1 MSTIS
6 LGSSSDTSSGSI
18 LGQLDVQYIVEQ
30 IIYAKQEPIRD
41 LEEYQTLYEAKK
53 TAFQEL
59 NTKLSA
65 VERSLYTLTRTGFE
79 AKTVTSGDS
88 SVLTASAGSSAQSG
102 TYDLVVKQLARAQS
116 SATTTFSSASESVLT
131 NGSTLTITQGDET
144 VDIDIAGD
152 TESLNG
158 LRNAINT
165 SGLDVTASVIN
176 QGGAYYLQITSD
188 STGTD
193 NGFTVTDTG
202 VGSSILTRQ
211 SAMDAQFY
219 LNTDPNA
226 NPTDYITRQSN
237 SINDVIEGVTLQ
249 LNKVDSNP
257 VTLNVANDTSGITEY
272 IDNFIEQFNAAITF
286 LNEQFTYNESEG
298 MAGVLSGESTARK
311 AQSDLLGIV
320 STRVAGLEESDRY
333 KTLSTI
339 GIDMANDGT
348 LSVDSSKLE
357 TVLENDL
364 DNVIRLFKNQGT
376 SSHSEI
382 SYAGKSS
389 DTVAGTYAVNITQV
403 AEQAQVTAD
412 TAVDTTLGSSE
423 ADNETL
429 TFALS
434 GKSVNVSLTYDMT
447 IGQIVS
453 AVNTAFE
460 NAGFKAY
467 ATQNSNILSVLSD
480 EYGSSQILSASSTGT
495 RIFSGDKNDTGV
507 DVAGTIGGNAATG
520 NGQLLTGSSGDSKG
534 LMVFVESQTVGDK
547 GQVTLTYG
555 VGEQLRLRMYDL
567 TFPYTGLLAKNVEAL
582 DTQLENIDE
591 KIAEINSRLAE
602 EEELLITQYTK
613 ANEAL
618 AQLQYLQSTLSNS
631 FST

>member
-6 LGSSSDTSSGSI
+6 LGTSGDTSSGSI

-53 TAFQEL
+53 TAFQDL

-65 VERSLYTLTRTGFE
+65 VERSLYTLSRTGFD
-79 AKTVTSGDS
+79 AKSVASSDS

-102 TYDLVVKQLARAQS
+102 SYDVVVKQLARAQS
-116 SATTTFSSASESVLT
+116 SATTTFASATDSVLT
-131 NGSTLTITQGDET
+131 NGSTFTITQGDQT

-152 TESLNG
+152 TETLNG
-158 LRNAINT
+158 LKDAINS
-165 SGLDVTASVIN
+165 SGLDLTASVIN
-176 QGGAYYLQITSD
+176 QGGAYYLQISSD
-188 STGTD
+188 STGSE

-202 VGSSILTRQ
+202 VGSSVETRQ
-211 SAMDAQFY
+211 AALDAQFF
-219 LNTDPNA
+219 LNTDPDA
-226 NPTDYITRQSN
+226 NPTAYITRQSN
-237 SINDVIEGVTLQ
+237 SIDDVIEGVTLQ
-249 LNKVDSNP
+249 LNQVDSSP
-257 VTLNVANDTSGITEY
+257 VTLNVTTDTGGITEY
-272 IDNFIEQFNAAITF
+272 IDGFIEQFNAAITF
-286 LNEQFTYNESEG
+286 LNEQFTYDEAKG

-320 STRVAGLEESDRY
+320 SSRVAGLEEGDKY

-339 GIDMANDGT
+339 GIDMGNDGT
-348 LSVDSSKLE
+348 LSVDSTKLE
-357 TVLENDL
+357 EALNNDL
-364 DNVIRLFKNQGT
+364 DNVIRLFRNQGNST
-376 SSHSEI
+376 SSEI
-382 SYAGKSS
+382 SYSGKSS
-389 DTVAGTYAVNITQV
+389 DTVAGTYAVNITRV
-403 AEQAQVTAD
+403 AEQAEITAD
-412 TAVDTTLGSSE
+412 SAVDTTLGSSE

-434 GKSVNVSLTYDMT
+434 GQSVNVSLTYDMT
-447 IGQIVS
+447 IAQIVS

-460 NAGFKAY
+460 DAGFNAY
-467 ATQNSNILSVLSD
+467 ATQSGNILSVLSD
-480 EYGSSQILSASSTGT
+480 EYGSSQILSVSSTGT
-495 RIFSGDKNDTGV
+495 KIFSADKSDSGV
-507 DVAGTIGGNAATG
+507 DVAGTLGGNAATG
-520 NGQLLTGSSGDSKG
+520 NGKRLTGTSGDSKG

-547 GQVTLTYG
+547 GQVSLTYG
-555 VGEQLRLRMYDL
+555 VGEQLRMRMYDL
-567 TFPYTGLLAKNVEAL
+567 TFPYTGLLARNVEAL

-591 KIAEINSRLAE
+591 KIAEINRRLAE

-631 FST
+631 SSK